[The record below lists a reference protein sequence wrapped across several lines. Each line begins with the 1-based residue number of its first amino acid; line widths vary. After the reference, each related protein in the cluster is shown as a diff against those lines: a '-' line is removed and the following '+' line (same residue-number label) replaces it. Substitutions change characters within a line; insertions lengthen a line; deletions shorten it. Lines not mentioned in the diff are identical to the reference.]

1 VTRRYAARQVRCTHS
16 RGFTLVEVLVA
27 LVIVALGSAAV
38 LSALTT
44 GADSTARLRERSFAE
59 WVASNRLVEARTS
72 REAPKPGSREGEVE
86 FAGSMWQWREDIDR
100 TPITGM
106 LQIKVSARPKATD
119 GERDGWLVTLIGFHG
134 ASVASPPGADAVWDI
149 ARRGPP

>member
-1 VTRRYAARQVRCTHS
+1 M
-16 RGFTLVEVLVA
+16 GFTLVEVLVA

-72 REAPKPGSREGEVE
+72 RETPKPGSREGEVE
-86 FAGSMWQWREDIDR
+86 FAGSMWQWREDIGR
-100 TPITGM
+100 TPIKGM
-106 LQIKVSARPKATD
+106 LQIKVSARPKAD
-119 GERDGWLVTLIGFHG
+119 GQREEWLVTLIGFHG
-134 ASVASPPGADAVWDI
+134 ASVASPPGADAAWDM
-149 ARRGPP
+149 ARRSPP

>member
-1 VTRRYAARQVRCTHS
+1 M
-16 RGFTLVEVLVA
+16 GFTLVEVLVA

-72 REAPKPGSREGEVE
+72 REAPKPGSSEGEVE
-86 FAGSMWQWREDIDR
+86 FAGSTWQWREDIGR
-100 TPITGM
+100 TPIKGM
-106 LQIKVSARPKATD
+106 LQIKVSARPKAD
-119 GERDGWLVTLIGFHG
+119 GQREEWLVTLIGFHG
-134 ASVASPPGADAVWDI
+134 ASVASPPGADAAWDI
-149 ARRGPP
+149 ARRSPP

>member
-1 VTRRYAARQVRCTHS
+1 MTRRYSARQARWTHS
-16 RGFTLVEVLVA
+16 VGFTLVEVLVA

-86 FAGSMWQWREDIDR
+86 FAGSTWQWREDIGR
-100 TPITGM
+100 TPIKGM
-106 LQIKVSARPKATD
+106 LQIKVSARPKAAD
-119 GERDGWLVTLIGFHG
+119 GEREEWLVTLIGFHG
-134 ASVASPPGADAVWDI
+134 ASVASPPGADAAWDM
-149 ARRGPP
+149 ARRSPP

>member
-1 VTRRYAARQVRCTHS
+1 MTRRYSARQARWTLSV
-16 RGFTLVEVLVA
+16 GFTLVEVLVA

-72 REAPKPGSREGEVE
+72 REAPKPGLREGEVE
-86 FAGSMWQWREDIDR
+86 FADSTWQWREDIGR
-100 TPITGM
+100 TPIKGM
-106 LQIKVSARPKATD
+106 LQIKVSARPKAAD
-119 GERDGWLVTLIGFHG
+119 GEREEWLVTLIGFHG
-134 ASVASPPGADAVWDI
+134 ASVASPPGADAAWDM
-149 ARRGPP
+149 ARRSPP

>member
-1 VTRRYAARQVRCTHS
+1 MTRRYSARQARWTHS
-16 RGFTLVEVLVA
+16 VGFTLVEVLVA

-72 REAPKPGSREGEVE
+72 REAPKPGLREGEVE
-86 FAGSMWQWREDIDR
+86 FAGSTWQWREDIGR
-100 TPITGM
+100 TPIKGM
-106 LQIKVSARPKATD
+106 LQIKVSARPKAAD
-119 GERDGWLVTLIGFHG
+119 GEREEWLVTLIGFHG
-134 ASVASPPGADAVWDI
+134 ASVASPPGADAAWDM
-149 ARRGPP
+149 ARRSPP

>member
-1 VTRRYAARQVRCTHS
+1 M
-16 RGFTLVEVLVA
+16 GFTLVEVLVA

-86 FAGSMWQWREDIDR
+86 FAGSTWQWREDIGR
-100 TPITGM
+100 TPIKGM
-106 LQIKVSARPKATD
+106 LQIKVSARPKAD
-119 GERDGWLVTLIGFHG
+119 GQREEWLVTLIGFHG
-134 ASVASPPGADAVWDI
+134 ASVASPPGADAAWDI
-149 ARRGPP
+149 ARRSPP

>member
-1 VTRRYAARQVRCTHS
+1 M
-16 RGFTLVEVLVA
+16 GFTLVEVLVA

-86 FAGSMWQWREDIDR
+86 FAGSMWQWREDIGR
-100 TPITGM
+100 TPIKGM
-106 LQIKVSARPKATD
+106 LQIKVSARPKAD
-119 GERDGWLVTLIGFHG
+119 GQHEEWLVTLIGFHG
-134 ASVASPPGADAVWDI
+134 ASVASPPGADAAWDI
-149 ARRGPP
+149 ARRSPP

>member
-1 VTRRYAARQVRCTHS
+1 MTIDRS

-59 WVASNRLVEARTS
+59 WVASNRLVEVRVG
-72 REAPKPGSREGEVE
+72 REAPKPGTREGEVE
-86 FAGSMWQWREDIDR
+86 FAGSQWQWREEIGR
-100 TPITGM
+100 TPIKGM
-106 LQIKVSARPKATD
+106 LQIKVSARPKS
-119 GERDGWLVTLIGFHG
+119 GGGKREEWLVTLVGFYG
-134 ASVASPPGADAVWDI
+134 ASVATAPGADATWDM
-149 ARRGPP
+149 ARRSPP